1 MKHNIF
7 YLDGEILKQYLEQYG
22 RGAHSKDYEFAIS
35 VHAKEYFEKKLN
47 QQFVIVF
54 EQNSKRHNFPNRFT
68 PNLEQLREILTTY
81 NEEDTPVDFAL
92 APVSADKFE
101 GYAYP
106 FQIKRFYSKP
116 SDKTNEELASFINEK
131 ANKYRSS
138 QVGLIIVPQLRGQE
152 VDTKG
157 FDKQELISKLNI
169 HEGAVRVVYMFQ
181 FLNNTPS
188 FVFLWASKEALA
200 ESVQ

>member
-7 YLDGEILKQYLEQYG
+7 YLDSEILKQYLEQYG
-22 RGAHSKDYEFAIS
+22 RGAHSKDYEFSIS
-35 VHAKEYFEKKLN
+35 LQAKEYFEIMMNQKL
-47 QQFVIVF
+47 VIVF
-54 EQNSKRHNFPNRFT
+54 EQNSKRHNFPNHFT

-92 APVSADKFE
+92 APVSSDSFE

-116 SDKTNEELASFINEK
+116 SDKTNEELANFINEK

-138 QVGLIIVPQLRGQE
+138 QVGLIIVPQLRGPE
-152 VDTKG
+152 VNTME
-157 FDKQELISKLNI
+157 FDMKDLQSKLNI
-169 HEGAVRVVYMFQ
+169 QEGAVRAVYVFRY
-181 FLNNTPS
+181 LNDAPK
-188 FVFLWASKEALA
+188 FVLLWSSQEALA
-200 ESVQ
+200 ESN

>member
-7 YLDGEILKQYLEQYG
+7 YLDGEILKQYLEKYG
-22 RGAHSKDYEFAIS
+22 KGAHSKDYEFAIS

-47 QQFVIVF
+47 QQLMIVF

-92 APVSADKFE
+92 APVSEGKFE

-106 FQIKRFYSKP
+106 FQIKRFYSTP
-116 SDKTNEELASFINEK
+116 SGKTNEELAAFINEK
-131 ANKYRSS
+131 ANNYRSS
-138 QVGLIIVPQLRGQE
+138 QVGLIIVPQLRGQD

-157 FDKQELISKLNI
+157 FDVKELQSKLNI
-169 HEGAVRVVYMFQ
+169 QEGAVRAVYVFQ
-181 FLNNTPS
+181 YLNDTPK
-188 FVFLWASKEALA
+188 FVGLWASQEALA

>member
-35 VHAKEYFEKKLN
+35 VHAKEYFEKKLK
-47 QQFVIVF
+47 QQLMIVF
-54 EQNSKRHNFPNRFT
+54 EQNSKRHNFPNRLT
-68 PNLEQLREILTTY
+68 PNLEQLREILSTY

-92 APVSADKFE
+92 APVSSDSFE

-106 FQIKRFYSKP
+106 FQVKRFYSKP
-116 SDKTNEELASFINEK
+116 SDKTNAELAAFINEK

-157 FDKQELISKLNI
+157 FDVKDLQSKLKI
-169 HEGAVRVVYMFQ
+169 QEGAIRAVYVFQ
-181 FLNNTPS
+181 YLNDIPK
-188 FVFLWASKEALA
+188 FVLLWASQEALA
-200 ESVQ
+200 ESM